1 MYKSTIK
8 SWSATEQP
16 REKFIQ
22 NGASAL
28 STTEL
33 IAILIR
39 SGTVHRSAISLAREL
54 LDKANNNLSTM
65 AKMEVDDLVN
75 IKGIGKTKAITL
87 LASIELGKRRY
98 MEQAQVRIKL
108 SSSHEVFHL
117 MKPIMEDLQIEQ
129 FWVLYLNNAN
139 SIIDKQRI
147 SEGGMTATVVDVRLI
162 FKYALRA
169 NATAIILC
177 HNHPSGSL
185 IPSKADQ
192 NITDKIVKAAKYMD
206 VQVLDHLIIT
216 EESYFSFAD
225 EARI

>member
-117 MKPIMEDLQIEQ
+117 MKPIMEDLKIEQ

>member
-1 MYKSTIK
+1 MYKNTIK

-39 SGTVHRSAISLAREL
+39 SGTVDRSAISLAREL

-108 SSSHEVFHL
+108 SSSREVFHL

-129 FWVLYLNNAN
+129 FWVLYLNNAS

-147 SEGGMTATVVDVRLI
+147 SEGGMTATIVDVRLI
-162 FKYALRA
+162 FKHALRA

-185 IPSKADQ
+185 VPSKADQ
-192 NITDKIVKAAKYMD
+192 NITDKIVKAARYMD

-216 EESYFSFAD
+216 EQSYFSFAD

>member
-1 MYKSTIK
+1 MYKNTIK

-39 SGTVHRSAISLAREL
+39 SGIVDRSAISLAREL

-108 SSSHEVFHL
+108 SSSREVFHL

-129 FWVLYLNNAN
+129 FWVLYLNNAS

-147 SEGGMTATVVDVRLI
+147 SEGGMTATIVDVRLI
-162 FKYALRA
+162 FKHALRA

-185 IPSKADQ
+185 VPSKADQ
-192 NITDKIVKAAKYMD
+192 NITDKIVKAARYMD

-216 EESYFSFAD
+216 EQSYFSFAD

>member
-1 MYKSTIK
+1 
-8 SWSATEQP
+8 
-16 REKFIQ
+16 
-22 NGASAL
+22 
-28 STTEL
+28 
-33 IAILIR
+33 
-39 SGTVHRSAISLAREL
+39 
-54 LDKANNNLSTM
+54 
-65 AKMEVDDLVN
+65 
-75 IKGIGKTKAITL
+75 
-87 LASIELGKRRY
+87 